1 MTYQAQTG
9 IADQEGAPVNQEIAV
24 RQPVGQPIPTVP
36 TIASDIVRPRLPEL
50 GRIRLGER
58 KGEKGYPAKL
68 DTFRFTSRD
77 RVLMEAIAKRFG
89 GEVTEWA
96 SDDGPQWQ
104 VYSQTASLEVV
115 VPKAELA
122 FSQWFENWDGA
133 VCRRRC
139 DGHREVIGERPC
151 ICDPDNRLCLPTT
164 RLNVLL
170 PDIPGMGVWRVES
183 HGFNAAAEI
192 LGTVELAAASGAVL
206 LPATLMLAQRSKR
219 RPDPK
224 NPAKVVTNRFVVPV
238 LVVNASLR
246 EMVAEQDVIR
256 KRTLGLLPM
265 DELADESRMLALR
278 TAVFTRWPASVE
290 EPERSRR
297 LAQLSEMLG
306 RPVRTLSVDHDL
318 TMREAILLT
327 DTVESLPAEL
337 EAPKPAETVQP
348 VTIQAEPEAVPNG
361 DFDPKPVTEIKAG
374 KDAIPGVDLS
384 IRPLLATVRE
394 LAGKLGLS
402 AQELT
407 NLAGKLF
414 KRNVDVAALS
424 EPDAE
429 RLMKDLEARWTA
441 RQEAK

>member
-9 IADQEGAPVNQEIAV
+9 IAEGAPVNQEIAV
-24 RQPVGQPIPTVP
+24 RQPSPPMPVVP
-36 TIASDIVRPRLPEL
+36 TISPDFVRPRLPEV
-50 GRIRLGER
+50 GRIRLGEK

-68 DTFRFTSRD
+68 DAFRFTSRD
-77 RVLMEAIAKRFG
+77 KALMEIVAKRFG

-96 SDDGPQWQ
+96 SDEGPQWQ
-104 VYSQTASLEVV
+104 VYSQATSLEVV

-170 PDIPGMGVWRVES
+170 PDVPGMGVWRVES

-192 LGTVELAAASGAVL
+192 LGTIELAAASGAVL

-224 NPAKVVTNRFVVPV
+224 TGKVETNRFVVPV

-246 EMVAEQDVIR
+246 EMVAEQDAIR
-256 KRTLGLLPM
+256 RRTLGLLPM

-278 TAVFTRWPASVE
+278 TAVFTRWPGSVE

-306 RPVRTLSVDHDL
+306 RPVRTISVDHDL

-337 EAPKPAETVQP
+337 EAPKPAET
-348 VTIQAEPEAVPNG
+348 IRAEPESVPNG
-361 DFDPKPVTEIKAG
+361 DFDPKPAPEKPAG

-384 IRPLLATVRE
+384 TRPLLAAVND
-394 LAGKLGLS
+394 LADKLGLS
-402 AQELT
+402 PQELT
-407 NLAGKLF
+407 ILARVLF

-441 RQEAK
+441 KKEAK

>member
-1 MTYQAQTG
+1 
-9 IADQEGAPVNQEIAV
+9 
-24 RQPVGQPIPTVP
+24 
-36 TIASDIVRPRLPEL
+36 
-50 GRIRLGER
+50 
-58 KGEKGYPAKL
+58 
-68 DTFRFTSRD
+68 
-77 RVLMEAIAKRFG
+77 
-89 GEVTEWA
+89 
-96 SDDGPQWQ
+96 
-104 VYSQTASLEVV
+104 
-115 VPKAELA
+115 

-337 EAPKPAETVQP
+337 EAPKPAERAHP

-429 RLMKDLEARWTA
+429 RLMKDLEASWTA